1 MLLAT
6 AVSTLFQDGLP
17 AKAGSPEAQDPWS
30 SPSVP
35 LPAAYTVLTA
45 ALAVGP
51 AGRHAEPHQRGL
63 AQPLP
68 GRCVSVTLMGEWGR
82 GRQKG
87 SLSQSSAAQV
97 APSLPPIIYFH
108 MFLPFDRSYSFN

>member
-6 AVSTLFQDGLP
+6 AMSTLFQDGLP

-35 LPAAYTVLTA
+35 LPAAYAVLTA

-68 GRCVSVTLMGEWGR
+68 GRCVSVTLMGEWGT
-82 GRQKG
+82 GRTEG
-87 SLSQSSAAQV
+87 EPLPEPRSTGGTLFASHNLFPHVSSL
-97 APSLPPIIYFH
+97 
-108 MFLPFDRSYSFN
+108 